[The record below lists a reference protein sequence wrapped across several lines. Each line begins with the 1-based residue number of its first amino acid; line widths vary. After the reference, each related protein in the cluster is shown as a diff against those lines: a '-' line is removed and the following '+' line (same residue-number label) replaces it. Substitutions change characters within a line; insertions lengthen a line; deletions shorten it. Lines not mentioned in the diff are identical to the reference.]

1 MFSKFFQN
9 SEWMN
14 IFAVVTMIVFIVAFV
29 VIIIWVMKMDKNELE
44 EQRNLPFKD

>member
-14 IFAVVTMIVFIVAFV
+14 VFAVATMILFIVAFV
-29 VIIIWVMKMDKNELE
+29 VIIIWVMRIDKKELE
-44 EQRNLPFKD
+44 EQRNLPLKD